1 MSDFTNE
8 FWSLYIAVITVVSMI
23 ACGVLLY
30 TFSSTRGT
38 GAEGETTGHTW
49 DGDLSESNNPLPR
62 WYARMRWWR
71 LRSRRGRWCS

>member
-62 WYARMRWWR
+62 WWMWMFFITILFGLVY
-71 LRSRRGRWCS
+71 